1 MKDTEQQLMK
11 KIIAVAGTQPPPL
24 VAATESSP
32 PKLQTLIALGKSEP
46 VEFDKLIELIN
57 RTKTLNDTKKD
68 RNAIGGDVKIKH
80 DVMQQV
86 EVKHNKVRQRLAVL
100 IHVWDA
106 EKYLEE
112 ATKVDAVSDGR
123 VAATPAE
130 AAESEYVDDM
140 VSTDTQELDF

>member
-1 MKDTEQQLMK
+1 M
-11 KIIAVAGTQPPPL
+11 VS
-24 VAATESSP
+24 AATESSP

-57 RTKTLNDTKKD
+57 RMKTLNDAKKN

-100 IHVWDA
+100 IWDA

-140 VSTDTQELDF
+140 VSTDTQELDWD